1 MRRTSRR
8 DAGRPAD
15 INYRC
20 AFLNLN
26 LHILHI
32 QVLSKVVWQVEPLQ
46 PLSSNRSRLMVGK
59 KTQAT
64 KLPEFKTR
72 WVSES
77 YPESCPNHTRII
89 PQTSQFWTLVH
100 LQYQNL
106 CFVSSFLCN
115 HSPRATLCLLL
126 LLRKIRQQ
134 HPAAASCNGTNMP
147 TPKRTHHFNCS
158 TLKQHPAAAPPAS
171 SRADTPL

>member
-1 MRRTSRR
+1 MRRTCRR

-15 INYRC
+15 INHRC
-20 AFLNLN
+20 AFRSSHSLYSGLVQGR
-26 LHILHI
+26 L
-32 QVLSKVVWQVEPLQ
+32 QVELLQ
-46 PLSSNRSRLMVGK
+46 PLSSNRSRLTVGK
-59 KTQAT
+59 RDSSNKASWIQ
-64 KLPEFKTR
+64 KKK
-72 WVSES
+72 VSES
-77 YPESCPNHTRII
+77 YPESCPNHTRIV

-100 LQYQNL
+100 LQDQNL
-106 CFVSSFLCN
+106 CFVSSFCN
-115 HSPRATLCLLL
+115 HSPRATLRLLL
-126 LLRKIRQQ
+126 LLSKIRQQ